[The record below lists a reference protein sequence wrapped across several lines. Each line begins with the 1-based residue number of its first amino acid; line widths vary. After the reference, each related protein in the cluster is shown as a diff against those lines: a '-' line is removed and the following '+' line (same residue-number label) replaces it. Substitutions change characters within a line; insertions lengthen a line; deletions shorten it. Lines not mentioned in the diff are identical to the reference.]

1 MSGFRRIAICCLVLV
16 LLAVPPT
23 DVGAGESNYQPFIVG
38 DRAAGMGGAVIA
50 TADGMDACFYNP
62 AGLGGETGSSIS
74 VNGTL
79 YGFQQFSE
87 ENAAYPGDDIQV
99 SSFVTIPT
107 GLSSIH
113 RLREGTVLAFSM
125 FVPSYLNAREIQAF
139 PDRDHYYNFSQDEQT
154 FQFGSSI
161 GHVLNDRWSVGASVF
176 GVYQTA
182 SQFEN
187 IYWGDYD
194 FSYSANYKYS
204 VVGVI
209 GTLGVQCRLDRGW
222 SLGLALT
229 SPSIRL
235 FGDGSAQFSKST
247 SGEAAEAESLYYE
260 DLDADNGIPALL
272 RFGIGWQDPGV
283 ASFGLDMTHHLESR
297 YDWLSGS
304 VDGHELKY
312 PWKREAVTDVQLGG
326 EYIVNRIYPLRAG
339 FFTSFSSAPDVDP
352 EADGTQSRIDL
363 YGITASVGIIREH
376 IVMNFGLSV
385 VLGRGDGVG
394 AEFTET
400 GEVVPAITKL
410 TENSLYGFASTAYR
424 F

>member
-1 MSGFRRIAICCLVLV
+1 MSDFHRSAVCGLVLV
-16 LLAVPPT
+16 LLAAPMAGVR
-23 DVGAGESNYQPFIVG
+23 AGEANYQPFIVG
-38 DRAAGMGGAVIA
+38 DRAAGMGGAVTA
-50 TADGMDACFYNP
+50 TAGGMDACFYNP

-79 YGFQQFSE
+79 YGFQQFRE

-272 RFGIGWQDPGV
+272 RFGIGWREPGV
-283 ASFGLDMTHHLESR
+283 ASFGLDVTHHLETR

-304 VDGHELKY
+304 VDGAELKY
-312 PWKREAVTDVQLGG
+312 PWKREAVTDVQFGG

-339 FFTSFSSAPDVDP
+339 FFTSFSSAPEVDP
-352 EADGTQSRIDL
+352 EADGGQSRIDL
-363 YGITASVGIIREH
+363 YGLTASVGIIREH

-385 VLGRGDGVG
+385 VLGSGDGVG
-394 AEFTET
+394 SEFTET